1 MDSRDVLIGQLVAFG
16 LRQEQAAALAEEL
29 TQLAQSMIA
38 QVLYAALQSSAVA
51 RAAPPPL
58 SPVAPTP
65 APTMPPPALASPP
78 PPAPPLEPTQAAPA
92 FWGNAVPHRPVKGAT
107 PALSSMPAPQNV
119 QMIHTAPPSSGR
131 VEMSHPQGL
140 GMPGSTLP
148 QTPYAGELQPGES
161 RVVIRNP
168 DGTIETPRVGA
179 GAPPGA
185 LLFGPQTP
193 PLAAQHSAAP
203 GVAPPAPTVAMIP
216 PPATAVASSMAPAG
230 LASEIVSV
238 RKANSLDAPTLAA
251 MKRILEGKPAEASA
265 IYSLTML
272 GLVERG
278 EGGAL
283 QLSQEGREVYYTAQ
297 HTNAAAAAPAA
308 AEGAP

>member
-1 MDSRDVLIGQLVAFG
+1 MDTRDVLIDQFEIFG
-16 LRQEQAAALAEEL
+16 LPKEQATELADEL
-29 TQLAQSMIA
+29 TQLAQGMFA
-38 QVLYAALQSSAVA
+38 RVLYEAHRRTSAA
-51 RAAPPPL
+51 RA
-58 SPVAPTP
+58 SSS
-65 APTMPPPALASPP
+65 LASPP
-78 PPAPPLEPTQAAPA
+78 AAAAASPAPPPAAHHEPSQAAPL
-92 FWGNAVPHRPVKGAT
+92 FWGAIPARPSKGVT
-107 PALSSMPAPQNV
+107 PAITSMPPPQNV

-131 VEMSHPQGL
+131 VEMSHPQGTA
-140 GMPGSTLP
+140 GMVP
-148 QTPYAGELQPGES
+148 QSYAGELQPGES

-168 DGTIETPRVGA
+168 DGTIETPRVGP

-193 PLAAQHSAAP
+193 PLAVQHSAGP
-203 GVAPPAPTVAMIP
+203 GVAPPASTAPTVAMIP
-216 PPATAVASSMAPAG
+216 APAVAVASSMAPAG

-251 MKRILEGKPAEASA
+251 MKRILEGKPAESGA
-265 IYSLTML
+265 IYTLTML

-297 HTNAAAAAPAA
+297 HTNTAAAA